1 VSVNNTA
8 NRLHGVTT
16 PDAIAWIA
24 EIFEEPVTRVSES
37 TMRADLPAWDSLG
50 QLVLMAG
57 LDERFG
63 VRVTPSELATVK
75 AVGDILDILR
85 RNGVLRAE

>member
-1 VSVNNTA
+1 
-8 NRLHGVTT
+8 
-16 PDAIAWIA
+16 
-24 EIFEEPVTRVSES
+24 
-37 TMRADLPAWDSLG
+37 MRADLPAWDSLG